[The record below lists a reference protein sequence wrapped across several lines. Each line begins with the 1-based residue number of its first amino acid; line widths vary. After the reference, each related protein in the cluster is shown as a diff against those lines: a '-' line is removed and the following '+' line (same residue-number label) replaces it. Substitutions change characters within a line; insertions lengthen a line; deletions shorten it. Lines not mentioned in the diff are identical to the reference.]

1 MTKFQAY
8 DCHLNFNANLANGS
22 SLKTPKTDNYCVA
35 EHKRAVK
42 NAEPEKFALCERLKL
57 FDHCINWKEST
68 VLKYV
73 NSYCR
78 RLIAE
83 SWFINAH
90 PNVIDRS
97 NGETLPSA
105 EVESRTQGS
114 RPRPRP
120 RTQKK
125 SEAKAKDS
133 LSEDRHSR
141 GQGQECSRP
150 RPRTKD
156 TKRKCSPKKK
166 KKGLH
171 KNFSGDLQK
180 KKKKKKKRSSQ
191 KFFKRSP
198 RKNAFQKI
206 FQPLHKILTFQKIV
220 LSSSRG
226 QANFRGL
233 EASRPKP
240 RPRTSKSVL
249 EDVLEAKDVLED
261 STSGHQCTD
270 L

>member
-1 MTKFQAY
+1 MTSFVGFFITIFFHISLSKTYFCFFITTARKSQESRIFFQS
-8 DCHLNFNANLANGS
+8 FIIS
-22 SLKTPKTDNYCVA
+22 PKVYQ
-35 EHKRAVK
+35 E
-42 NAEPEKFALCERLKL
+42 
-57 FDHCINWKEST
+57 
-68 VLKYV
+68 
-73 NSYCR
+73 
-78 RLIAE
+78 
-83 SWFINAH
+83 WF
-90 PNVIDRS
+90 R
-97 NGETLPSA
+97 A

-125 SEAKAKDS
+125 SEAKAKAKDS

-166 KKGLH
+166 KK
-171 KNFSGDLQK
+171 
-180 KKKKKKKRSSQ
+180 KRSSQ

-198 RKNAFQKI
+198 LKNVFQKI

-233 EASRPKP
+233 EASRPRP

-261 STSGHQCTD
+261 STSGFGCSGTS
-270 L
+270 LGRFYTEK